1 MSNVDREVSDPQVT
15 DLEVTMPRPS
25 DPHAKSRLLD
35 AAERVFCEKGLD
47 RAKVEDITTQA
58 GLSKGAFYL
67 HFDSKGDAF
76 KELLS
81 DVLSHLQSHLGEAGC
96 GLPTLD
102 QGLEQAL
109 AHWLERDLKMFEFI
123 WKNRAL
129 MRITLEGGRSAD
141 YQHLIE
147 HFASYAQSETEALLR
162 QGIASGVYRRDLDVE
177 VAAAFIAGG
186 YDRFARQLVRETKK
200 PDLRKRLRELRWMVI
215 TGAGTPDLIAC
226 LQQLQPEKTDPD
238 SALTAAS
245 TST

>member
-1 MSNVDREVSDPQVT
+1 
-15 DLEVTMPRPS
+15 MPRPS
-25 DPHAKSRLLD
+25 DPHAKSRLL
-35 AAERVFCEKGLD
+35 AAAQRVFSEKGLD
-47 RAKVEDITTQA
+47 RAKVEDITSLA

-76 KELLS
+76 KQLLS
-81 DVLSHLQSHLGEAGC
+81 GVLAHLQTRLGEATGR
-96 GLPTLD
+96 GLPALD
-102 QGLEQAL
+102 EGLERAL
-109 AHWLERDLKMFEFI
+109 ELWLERDLEMFEFI

-147 HFASYAQSETEALLR
+147 HFASYAQSETEAVLR
-162 QGIASGVYRRDLDVE
+162 QGVAAGLYRKDLDVE

-186 YDRFARQLVRETKK
+186 YDRFARQLVRESKK

-226 LQQLQPEKTDPD
+226 LQQLQPEKAALD
-238 SALTAAS
+238 SAAADS
-245 TST
+245 IEHHLVTG

>member
-1 MSNVDREVSDPQVT
+1 
-15 DLEVTMPRPS
+15 MPRPS
-25 DPHAKSRLLD
+25 DPHAKSRLLE

-67 HFDSKGDAF
+67 HFESKGDAF

-81 DVLSHLQSHLGEAGC
+81 DVLAHLQSHMGDSKRGI
-96 GLPTLD
+96 PSLD

-109 AHWLERDLKMFEFI
+109 ALWLDRDLAMFEFI

-147 HFASYAQSETEALLR
+147 HFASYAQSETEQLLR
-162 QGIASGVYRRDLDVE
+162 QGIASGVYRSDLDVE

-200 PDLRKRLRELRWMVI
+200 PDLRKLLRELRWMVI
-215 TGAGTPDLIAC
+215 TGAGTPALIAC
-226 LQQLQPEKTDPD
+226 LQQLPPD
-238 SALTAAS
+238 RVETTETGLAGAANVP
-245 TST
+245 

>member
-1 MSNVDREVSDPQVT
+1 MA
-15 DLEVTMPRPS
+15 RPS
-25 DPHAKSRLLD
+25 DPHAKSRLLE
-35 AAERVFCEKGLD
+35 AAERVFSEKGLD

-81 DVLSHLQSHLGEAGC
+81 EVIAHLQARMDAVRAVC
-96 GLPTLD
+96 LPSLD
-102 QGLEQAL
+102 QSLEQSFEQWL
-109 AHWLERDLKMFEFI
+109 ARDLDMFEFI

-147 HFASYAQSETEALLR
+147 HFASNAQSETEVLLR
-162 QGIASGVYRRDLDVE
+162 QGVASGVYRKDLDVE

-200 PDLRKRLRELRWMVI
+200 PDLQKRLRELRLMVI
-215 TGAGTPDLIAC
+215 AGTGTPAR
-226 LQQLQPEKTDPD
+226 
-238 SALTAAS
+238 SAAT
-245 TST
+245 

>member
-1 MSNVDREVSDPQVT
+1 MA
-15 DLEVTMPRPS
+15 RPS
-25 DPHAKSRLLD
+25 DPHAKSRLLE

-81 DVLSHLQSHLGEAGC
+81 EVLAHLQTRMEAAC
-96 GLPTLD
+96 VPALD
-102 QGLEQAL
+102 QGLEHAL
-109 AHWLERDLKMFEFI
+109 ELWLERDLEMFEFI

-147 HFASYAQSETEALLR
+147 HFASNAQRQTEALLR
-162 QGIASGVYRRDLDVE
+162 QGVATGVYRKDLDVE

-200 PDLRKRLRELRWMVI
+200 PDLRARLRELRWLVI
-215 TGAGTPDLIAC
+215 TGAGTEAVIGC
-226 LQQLQPEKTDPD
+226 LHQLHTGNVDKRAPD
-238 SALTAAS
+238 SPPAPKTGI
-245 TST
+245 

>member
-1 MSNVDREVSDPQVT
+1 
-15 DLEVTMPRPS
+15 MPRPS
-25 DPHAKSRLLD
+25 DPHAKSRLLE
-35 AAERVFCEKGLD
+35 AAERVFSEKGLD

-81 DVLSHLQSHLGEAGC
+81 EVIAHLQTRMDAVKEVCLPILG
-96 GLPTLD
+96 
-102 QGLEQAL
+102 QGLAQSLEEGL
-109 AHWLERDLKMFEFI
+109 ARDVEMFEFI

-147 HFASYAQSETEALLR
+147 HFASNAQSETELLLR
-162 QGIASGVYRRDLDVE
+162 QGVASGVYRKDLDVE

-200 PDLRKRLRELRWMVI
+200 PDLRKRLRELRWMVLA
-215 TGAGTPDLIAC
+215 GAGTPAL
-226 LQQLQPEKTDPD
+226 
-238 SALTAAS
+238 LTALHQLHAEKGDSPSS
-245 TST
+245 TMSSIVT

>member
-1 MSNVDREVSDPQVT
+1 MA
-15 DLEVTMPRPS
+15 RPS
-25 DPHAKSRLLD
+25 DPHAKSRLLE
-35 AAERVFCEKGLD
+35 AAERVFSEKGLD

-81 DVLSHLQSHLGEAGC
+81 EVISHLQTRMAAAKAVC
-96 GLPTLD
+96 LPSLD
-102 QGLEQAL
+102 HNLAQSLEDSL
-109 AHWLERDLKMFEFI
+109 ARDVEMFEFI

-129 MRITLEGGRSAD
+129 MRMTLEGGRSAD

-147 HFASYAQSETEALLR
+147 HFASNAQRDTETLLR
-162 QGIASGVYRRDLDVE
+162 QGIAAGVYRKDLDVE

-200 PDLRKRLRELRWMVI
+200 PDLRKRLRQLRQLVI
-215 TGAGTPDLIAC
+215 TGAGTPELLDRLRRLEGEESDPPASAVSSI
-226 LQQLQPEKTDPD
+226 KT
-238 SALTAAS
+238 
-245 TST
+245 

>member
-1 MSNVDREVSDPQVT
+1 MA
-15 DLEVTMPRPS
+15 RPS
-25 DPHAKSRLLD
+25 DPHAKSRLLE
-35 AAERVFCEKGLD
+35 AAERVFSEKGLD

-81 DVLSHLQSHLGEAGC
+81 EVLAHLHARMDAANGAC
-96 GLPTLD
+96 CLPSLD
-102 QGLEQAL
+102 QGLAASLEQ
-109 AHWLERDLKMFEFI
+109 WLERDLEMFEFI

-147 HFASYAQSETEALLR
+147 HFASNAQRQTEILLR
-162 QGIASGVYRRDLDVE
+162 QGVAAGVYRKDLDVE
-177 VAAAFIAGG
+177 VAAAFVAGG

-200 PDLRKRLRELRWMVI
+200 PNLRKRLRELSWMVVA
-215 TGAGTPDLIAC
+215 GAGTPALITG
-226 LQQLQPEKTDPD
+226 LHQLQLQAEEDD
-238 SALTAAS
+238 AAS
-245 TST
+245 TTRRGTTT

>member
-1 MSNVDREVSDPQVT
+1 MVN
-15 DLEVTMPRPS
+15 DLEVRMPRPS
-25 DPHAKSRLLD
+25 DPHAKSRLLE
-35 AAERVFCEKGLD
+35 AAERVFSEKGLD

-81 DVLSHLQSHLGEAGC
+81 EMLAHLHTRMSEAKTFC
-96 GLPTLD
+96 LPSLNGD
-102 QGLEQAL
+102 LEQAL
-109 AHWLERDLKMFEFI
+109 EQWQERDLEMFEFI

-147 HFASYAQSETEALLR
+147 EFASYAQHEMERLLR
-162 QGIASGVYRRDLDVE
+162 QGMALGVYRADLDVE
-177 VAAAFIAGG
+177 VTAAFVAGG

-200 PDLRKRLRELRWMVI
+200 PDLRRLLRELRSLVI
-215 TGAGTPDLIAC
+215 SGAGTRDFIDSLR
-226 LQQLQPEKTDPD
+226 QLPGNRESPEPV
-238 SALTAAS
+238 LTPNMLP
-245 TST
+245 

>member
-1 MSNVDREVSDPQVT
+1 
-15 DLEVTMPRPS
+15 MPRPS
-25 DPHAKSRLLD
+25 DPHAKSRLLE
-35 AAERVFCEKGLD
+35 AAERVFSEKGLD

-81 DVLSHLQSHLGEAGC
+81 EVLAHLQSRMGEAKQST
-96 GLPTLD
+96 LPALD
-102 QGLEQAL
+102 QGFEHALEMWL
-109 AHWLERDLKMFEFI
+109 ARDLAMFEFI

-147 HFASYAQSETEALLR
+147 HFATYAQNETAALLR
-162 QGIASGVYRRDLDVE
+162 QGVSAGIYRQNLDVE

-200 PDLRKRLRELRWMVI
+200 PDLKKRLRELRWMVI
-215 TGAGTPDLIAC
+215 TGAGTPELISC
-226 LQQLQPEKTDPD
+226 LQQLPPEKGD
-238 SALTAAS
+238 SVPPPEGPTVGRDSVVLSKTV
-245 TST
+245 

>member
-1 MSNVDREVSDPQVT
+1 
-15 DLEVTMPRPS
+15 
-25 DPHAKSRLLD
+25 
-35 AAERVFCEKGLD
+35 LD

-81 DVLSHLQSHLGEAGC
+81 EVLAHLQTRMDEAKGAC
-96 GLPTLD
+96 LPSLD
-102 QGLEQAL
+102 QSLDVSLEQWL
-109 AHWLERDLKMFEFI
+109 ARDLEMFEFI

-147 HFASYAQSETEALLR
+147 HFASHAQSETEVLLR
-162 QGIASGVYRRDLDVE
+162 QGAATGVYRKDLDVE

-186 YDRFARQLVRETKK
+186 YDRIARQLVRETKK
-200 PDLRKRLRELRWMVI
+200 PDLRKRLRELRRMVI
-215 TGAGTPDLIAC
+215 AGAGTPALISG
-226 LQQLQPEKTDPD
+226 LHQLHAEKDD
-238 SALTAAS
+238 AAAMANNS
-245 TST
+245 Q

>member
-1 MSNVDREVSDPQVT
+1 
-15 DLEVTMPRPS
+15 MPRPS
-25 DPHAKSRLLD
+25 DPHAKSRLLE
-35 AAERVFCEKGLD
+35 AAERVFSEKGLD

-81 DVLSHLQSHLGEAGC
+81 EVLGHLQSRIGQA
-96 GLPTLD
+96 LPSLE
-102 QGLEQAL
+102 QGLEPAL
-109 AHWLERDLKMFEFI
+109 ERWLERDLEMFEFV

-147 HFASYAQSETEALLR
+147 HFALHAQRETEALLR
-162 QGIASGVYRRDLDVE
+162 QGKAAGIYRADLDVE

-186 YDRFARQLVRETKK
+186 YDRFARQLVRETQK
-200 PDLRKRLRELRWMVI
+200 PDLKKRLGELRWMVI
-215 TGAGTPDLIAC
+215 TGAGTPDLIAR
-226 LQQLQPEKTDPD
+226 LHRLQPEKPE
-238 SALTAAS
+238 LEAS
-245 TST
+245 VPVRAVR

>member
-1 MSNVDREVSDPQVT
+1 
-15 DLEVTMPRPS
+15 MPRPS
-25 DPHAKSRLLD
+25 DPHAKSRLLE
-35 AAERVFCEKGLD
+35 AAERVFSEKGLD

-81 DVLSHLQSHLGEAGC
+81 EVISHLQTRMTAAKSVC
-96 GLPTLD
+96 LPTLG
-102 QGLEQAL
+102 QNLEQSLEESL
-109 AHWLERDLKMFEFI
+109 ARDVEMFEFI

-147 HFASYAQSETEALLR
+147 HFASNAQSDMEALLR
-162 QGIASGVYRRDLDVE
+162 QGVTTGVYRKDLDVE

-186 YDRFARQLVRETKK
+186 YDRFARQLVREAKK

-215 TGAGTPDLIAC
+215 AGAGTPELING
-226 LQQLQPEKTDPD
+226 LHQLHAEQGNSPSPAISSITK
-238 SALTAAS
+238 
-245 TST
+245 

>member
-1 MSNVDREVSDPQVT
+1 
-15 DLEVTMPRPS
+15 MPRPS
-25 DPHAKSRLLD
+25 DPHAKSRLLE

-67 HFDSKGDAF
+67 HFNSKGDAF

-81 DVLSHLQSHLGEAGC
+81 EVISHLQARMAAVKSVC
-96 GLPTLD
+96 LPSLD
-102 QGLEQAL
+102 HNLQQSLEESL
-109 AHWLERDLKMFEFI
+109 TRDVEMFEFI

-147 HFASYAQSETEALLR
+147 HFASNAQRDMEALLR
-162 QGIASGVYRRDLDVE
+162 QGIASGVYRQDLDVE
-177 VAAAFIAGG
+177 VTAAFIAGG

-200 PDLRKRLRELRWMVI
+200 PDLRKGLRQLRQMVIAGAGSPELLARLRR
-215 TGAGTPDLIAC
+215 
-226 LQQLQPEKTDPD
+226 LQTEEGDCP
-238 SALTAAS
+238 ALAVS
-245 TST
+245 SLKL

>member
-1 MSNVDREVSDPQVT
+1 MA
-15 DLEVTMPRPS
+15 RPS
-25 DPHAKSRLLD
+25 DPHAKSRLLE
-35 AAERVFCEKGLD
+35 AAERVFSEKGLD

-81 DVLSHLQSHLGEAGC
+81 EVMAHLQARMAACKSVCLPSLDHIQQSIEE
-96 GLPTLD
+96 GL
-102 QGLEQAL
+102 A
-109 AHWLERDLKMFEFI
+109 RDLEMFEFI

-147 HFASYAQSETEALLR
+147 HFASNAQHDMEAMLR
-162 QGIASGVYRRDLDVE
+162 QGIASGVYRDDLDVE

-200 PDLRKRLRELRWMVI
+200 PNLREGLRELRLLVM
-215 TGAGTPDLIAC
+215 AGVGTRELLAR
-226 LQQLQPEKTDPD
+226 LHRSQTEE
-238 SALTAAS
+238 
-245 TST
+245 

>member
-1 MSNVDREVSDPQVT
+1 V
-15 DLEVTMPRPS
+15 PRPS
-25 DPHAKSRLLD
+25 DPHAKSRLLE

-47 RAKVEDITTQA
+47 RAKVEDITTLA

-81 DVLSHLQSHLGEAGC
+81 EVLGHLQARLDAAKETS
-96 GLPTLD
+96 LPSLD
-102 QGLEQAL
+102 DNLEVSLEQWL
-109 AHWLERDLKMFEFI
+109 ARDLDMFEFI

-147 HFASYAQSETEALLR
+147 HFASNAQSETEVLLR
-162 QGIASGVYRRDLDVE
+162 QGVGSGVYRQDLDVE

-186 YDRFARQLVRETKK
+186 YDRLARQLVRETKK
-200 PDLRKRLRELRWMVI
+200 PDLPKRLRELRRMVI
-215 TGAGTPDLIAC
+215 AGAGTPALITGLA
-226 LQQLQPEKTDPD
+226 QLHGENERPKA
-238 SALTAAS
+238 SASESPA
-245 TST
+245 TSGPRNEA

>member
-1 MSNVDREVSDPQVT
+1 MA
-15 DLEVTMPRPS
+15 RPS
-25 DPHAKSRLLD
+25 DPHAKSRLLE
-35 AAERVFCEKGLD
+35 AAERVFSEKGLD

-81 DVLSHLQSHLGEAGC
+81 EVLAHLQTRIEADKGAC
-96 GLPTLD
+96 LPSLD
-102 QGLEQAL
+102 QDLAQSLEQ
-109 AHWLERDLKMFEFI
+109 WLSRDLEMFEFI

-147 HFASYAQSETEALLR
+147 HFASNAQSETEIVLR
-162 QGIASGVYRRDLDVE
+162 RGVESGVYRPDLDVE

-215 TGAGTPDLIAC
+215 AGTGTPALIAG
-226 LQQLQPEKTDPD
+226 LQRLPVEKGEEP
-238 SALTAAS
+238 AAAS
-245 TST
+245 STIVT

>member
-1 MSNVDREVSDPQVT
+1 
-15 DLEVTMPRPS
+15 MPRPS
-25 DPHAKSRLLD
+25 DPNAKSRLLE
-35 AAERVFCEKGLD
+35 AAERVFAEKGLD

-67 HFDSKGDAF
+67 HFNSKGDAF

-81 DVLSHLQSHLGEAGC
+81 EMLAHLQARMDAVKGAC
-96 GLPTLD
+96 LPSLD
-102 QGLEQAL
+102 QDLEQS
-109 AHWLERDLKMFEFI
+109 LEQGLTRDLEMFEFI

-147 HFASYAQSETEALLR
+147 HFASNAQSETEVLLR
-162 QGIASGVYRRDLDVE
+162 QGVATGVYRKDLDVQ

-200 PDLRKRLRELRWMVI
+200 PDLRTRLRELRWMVV
-215 TGAGTPDLIAC
+215 AGVGTKALLAALHQLSGEKDHAPSVSESSIA
-226 LQQLQPEKTDPD
+226 T
-238 SALTAAS
+238 
-245 TST
+245 

>member
-1 MSNVDREVSDPQVT
+1 
-15 DLEVTMPRPS
+15 MPRPS
-25 DPHAKSRLLD
+25 DPHAKSRLLE
-35 AAERVFCEKGLD
+35 AAERVFSEKGLD

-81 DVLSHLQSHLGEAGC
+81 EVLGHLQTQMAAARAVCLPVLGRN
-96 GLPTLD
+96 
-102 QGLEQAL
+102 LEQS
-109 AHWLERDLKMFEFI
+109 LEVSLGRDVEMFEFI

-147 HFASYAQSETEALLR
+147 HFASNAQSETEVLLR
-162 QGIASGVYRRDLDVE
+162 QGVATGVYRKDLDVQ

-186 YDRFARQLVRETKK
+186 YDRFARQLVREAKK
-200 PDLRKRLRELRWMVI
+200 PDLRKRLHGLRLMVLA
-215 TGAGTPDLIAC
+215 GAGTPALLTA
-226 LQQLQPEKTDPD
+226 LQQLDAEDD
-238 SALTAAS
+238 SSSAESSIAT
-245 TST
+245 

>member
-1 MSNVDREVSDPQVT
+1 MA
-15 DLEVTMPRPS
+15 RPS
-25 DPHAKSRLLD
+25 DPHAKSRLLE
-35 AAERVFCEKGLD
+35 AAERVFSEKGLD

-67 HFDSKGDAF
+67 HFNSKGDAF

-81 DVLSHLQSHLGEAGC
+81 DVLAHLHTRLEAGKGAC
-96 GLPTLD
+96 LPSLD
-102 QGLEQAL
+102 ESLEDSLEQ
-109 AHWLERDLKMFEFI
+109 WLVRDLEMFEFI

-147 HFASYAQSETEALLR
+147 HFASNAQSETEVLLR
-162 QGIASGVYRRDLDVE
+162 QGIASGVYRQDLDVE

-215 TGAGTPDLIAC
+215 AGAGTPALIAG
-226 LQQLQPEKTDPD
+226 LQQLHTEKDHAP
-238 SALTAAS
+238 SAKSSKVT
-245 TST
+245 

>member
-1 MSNVDREVSDPQVT
+1 
-15 DLEVTMPRPS
+15 MPRPS
-25 DPHAKSRLLD
+25 DPHAKSRLLE
-35 AAERVFCEKGLD
+35 AAERVFSEKGLD

-81 DVLSHLQSHLGEAGC
+81 EVLAHLQTRMDEAKGAC
-96 GLPTLD
+96 LPSLD
-102 QGLEQAL
+102 QNLEVSLEQWL
-109 AHWLERDLKMFEFI
+109 ARDLEMFEFI

-147 HFASYAQSETEALLR
+147 HFASHAQSETEVLLR
-162 QGIASGVYRRDLDVE
+162 QGAATGVYRKDLDVE

-200 PDLRKRLRELRWMVI
+200 PDLQKRLRELRWMVI
-215 TGAGTPDLIAC
+215 AGAGTPTLIAG
-226 LQQLQPEKTDPD
+226 LSQLHAEKDD
-238 SALTAAS
+238 ALPAAAS
-245 TST
+245 NSTAT

>member
-1 MSNVDREVSDPQVT
+1 
-15 DLEVTMPRPS
+15 MPRPS
-25 DPHAKSRLLD
+25 DPHAKSRLLE

-81 DVLSHLQSHLGEAGC
+81 DVLAHLQTQVGGC
-96 GLPTLD
+96 GLPSLD
-102 QGLEQAL
+102 QGLEHAL
-109 AHWLERDLKMFEFI
+109 GQWLERDLAMFEFI

-147 HFASYAQSETEALLR
+147 HFASYAQGETEALLR
-162 QGIASGVYRRDLDVE
+162 QGIAAGLYRKDLDVE

-186 YDRFARQLVRETKK
+186 YDRFARQLVRETQK

-215 TGAGTPDLIAC
+215 TGAGTPELISC
-226 LQQLQPEKTDPD
+226 LQQLHPEKAEAVTVGTD
-238 SALTAAS
+238 A
-245 TST
+245 

>member
-1 MSNVDREVSDPQVT
+1 MA
-15 DLEVTMPRPS
+15 RPS
-25 DPHAKSRLLD
+25 DPHAKSRLLE
-35 AAERVFCEKGLD
+35 AAERVFSEKGLD

-81 DVLSHLQSHLGEAGC
+81 EVLAHLQAQMEAGKGAC
-96 GLPTLD
+96 LPSLD
-102 QGLEQAL
+102 HGSAESLEDWL
-109 AHWLERDLKMFEFI
+109 ARDLEMFEFI

-147 HFASYAQSETEALLR
+147 HFASNAEHDMEVLLR
-162 QGIASGVYRRDLDVE
+162 QGIASGVYRADLDVE

-215 TGAGTPDLIAC
+215 AGAGTPALIN
-226 LQQLQPEKTDPD
+226 
-238 SALTAAS
+238 
-245 TST
+245 

>member
-1 MSNVDREVSDPQVT
+1 
-15 DLEVTMPRPS
+15 MPRPS
-25 DPHAKSRLLD
+25 DPHAKSRLLE

-81 DVLSHLQSHLGEAGC
+81 EV
-96 GLPTLD
+96 
-102 QGLEQAL
+102 L
-109 AHWLERDLKMFEFI
+109 AHLKTRMEAAKAIPLPSLDHGVERALEMWLARDLEMFEFI

-147 HFASYAQSETEALLR
+147 HFAENAQSETEALLR
-162 QGIASGVYRRDLDVE
+162 QGMAAGVYRKNLDVE

-186 YDRFARQLVRETKK
+186 YDRFARQLVRLTEK
-200 PDLRKRLRELRWMVI
+200 PDLRTRLRELRWMVL
-215 TGAGTPDLIAC
+215 TGAGTATLISC
-226 LQQLQPEKTDPD
+226 LQHWNESQTPEP
-238 SALTAAS
+238 ALAP
-245 TST
+245 

>member
-1 MSNVDREVSDPQVT
+1 MA
-15 DLEVTMPRPS
+15 RPS
-25 DPHAKSRLLD
+25 DPHAKSRLLE
-35 AAERVFCEKGLD
+35 AAQRVFSEKGLD
-47 RAKVEDITTQA
+47 RAKVEDITSQA

-76 KELLS
+76 KQLLS
-81 DVLSHLQSHLGEAGC
+81 GVLAHLQSRLGEAAGC
-96 GLPTLD
+96 GLPALE

-109 AHWLERDLKMFEFI
+109 ELWLERDLEMFEFI
-123 WKNRAL
+123 WQNRAL

-162 QGIASGVYRRDLDVE
+162 QGVASGLYRKDLDIE

-215 TGAGTPDLIAC
+215 SGAGTPALIAS
-226 LQQLQPEKTDPD
+226 LQQLQPEKKDLD
-238 SALTAAS
+238 SAATENIEHHLVTG
-245 TST
+245 

>member
-1 MSNVDREVSDPQVT
+1 MA
-15 DLEVTMPRPS
+15 RPS
-25 DPHAKSRLLD
+25 DPHAKSRLLE
-35 AAERVFCEKGLD
+35 AAERVFSEKGLD
-47 RAKVEDITTQA
+47 RSKVEDITTQA

-81 DVLSHLQSHLGEAGC
+81 EVLAHLQTRLDDAKGACLPSLGESLA
-96 GLPTLD
+96 LS
-102 QGLEQAL
+102 LEQWL
-109 AHWLERDLKMFEFI
+109 ARDLEMFEFI

-147 HFASYAQSETEALLR
+147 HFASNAQRGTQVVLI
-162 QGIASGVYRRDLDVE
+162 QGVAAGVYRKDLDVE

-186 YDRFARQLVRETKK
+186 YNRFARQLVRETKK

-215 TGAGTPDLIAC
+215 AGVGTEALIAGLHR
-226 LQQLQPEKTDPD
+226 LQAEEDEPA
-238 SALTAAS
+238 SAAS
-245 TST
+245 RETVI

>member
-1 MSNVDREVSDPQVT
+1 MA
-15 DLEVTMPRPS
+15 RPS
-25 DPHAKSRLLD
+25 DPHAKSRLLE
-35 AAERVFCEKGLD
+35 AAERVFSEKGLD

-76 KELLS
+76 KELLQ
-81 DVLSHLQSHLGEAGC
+81 DVLAHLQSHIEEASGC
-96 GLPTLD
+96 SLPRLD
-102 QGLEQAL
+102 QGPEQAL
-109 AHWLERDLKMFEFI
+109 AMWLERDLAMFEFI

-147 HFASYAQSETEALLR
+147 HFATYAQKETEGLLR
-162 QGIASGVYRRDLDVE
+162 QGIASGVYRGDLDVE

-200 PDLRKRLRELRWMVI
+200 PDLRRRLRELRWMVI
-215 TGAGTPDLIAC
+215 SGAGTPALIAC
-226 LQQLQPEKTDPD
+226 LQQLQPEKAD
-238 SALTAAS
+238 SDAVTTAALPN
-245 TST
+245 T

>member
-1 MSNVDREVSDPQVT
+1 
-15 DLEVTMPRPS
+15 MPRPS
-25 DPHAKSRLLD
+25 DPHAKSRLLE
-35 AAERVFCEKGLD
+35 AAERVFSEKGLD

-81 DVLSHLQSHLGEAGC
+81 EVLAHLQSSMGAAKERT
-96 GLPTLD
+96 LPALN
-102 QGLEQAL
+102 QGFEHALEMWL
-109 AHWLERDLKMFEFI
+109 ARDLAMFEFI

-147 HFASYAQSETEALLR
+147 HFACYAQSETEGLLR
-162 QGIASGVYRRDLDVE
+162 QGIAAGIYRPNLDVE

-200 PDLRKRLRELRWMVI
+200 PDLKKRLRELRWMVI
-215 TGAGTPDLIAC
+215 TGAGTPELISC
-226 LQQLQPEKTDPD
+226 LQQLPADKADSVPPPD
-238 SALTAAS
+238 SACATA
-245 TST
+245 TSAGLSAVLSKSV